1 MPDLL
6 SAPAG
11 PGALSAPAPQHG
23 EVPPGRISTD
33 AALSVPLLPS
43 FGPGSCATQGQSSEA
58 CTFPPHH
65 AAPGP
70 IPSAGSGC
78 GAAGP
83 DTSDDA
89 LPPPTQ
95 MDPRLGAR
103 PVRIDATRTA
113 YAVYSGAEQPPL
125 GAHSVCFVPPLTQAH
140 AVTRDSRNRARRKRK
155 VRSPYQREEDRYNL
169 YLKLGDYRSASRT
182 PDTFTRGPSP
192 SNTTNNHYQLGFMTQ
207 DAGAASS
214 TYWTPGPCTGC
225 QRTYSMSKSMSK
237 FLVPHSPLSP
247 VGPFVRLDPIFP
259 QAESHRP
266 LLESASS
273 GSQRFQLYSI

>member
-1 MPDLL
+1 MPDGHQQLCNNTNPKTFNTLYSCLTPISASASLASMADPHSMPDLL
-6 SAPAG
+6 SVPAG

-70 IPSAGSGC
+70 IPSAGSGR

-89 LPPPTQ
+89 LPPSTP

-113 YAVYSGAEQPPL
+113 YAGYSTAEQPPL
-125 GAHSVCFVPPLTQAH
+125 GGI
-140 AVTRDSRNRARRKRK
+140 VTFSKT
-155 VRSPYQREEDRYNL
+155 
-169 YLKLGDYRSASRT
+169 GRT
-182 PDTFTRGPSP
+182 WSTGWSTD
-192 SNTTNNHYQLGFMTQ
+192 SNT
-207 DAGAASS
+207 S
-214 TYWTPGPCTGC
+214 
-225 QRTYSMSKSMSK
+225 
-237 FLVPHSPLSP
+237 
-247 VGPFVRLDPIFP
+247 
-259 QAESHRP
+259 
-266 LLESASS
+266 
-273 GSQRFQLYSI
+273 

>member
-1 MPDLL
+1 MADPHSMPDLL
-6 SAPAG
+6 SAPAE

-23 EVPPGRISTD
+23 EVPHGRISTD

-89 LPPPTQ
+89 PPPPTQ
-95 MDPRLGAR
+95 MDPRLEAR

-113 YAVYSGAEQPPL
+113 YAVSSGAEQPPL

-140 AVTRDSRNRARRKRK
+140 AVTVRAARGRSAHPTSARRTDTTSTSSSVTT
-155 VRSPYQREEDRYNL
+155 VRRRER
-169 YLKLGDYRSASRT
+169 RT
-182 PDTFTRGPSP
+182 PSLAAHRRPTLP
-192 SNTTNNHYQLGFMTQ
+192 TTTTSL
-207 DAGAASS
+207 AS
-214 TYWTPGPCTGC
+214 
-225 QRTYSMSKSMSK
+225 
-237 FLVPHSPLSP
+237 
-247 VGPFVRLDPIFP
+247 
-259 QAESHRP
+259 
-266 LLESASS
+266 
-273 GSQRFQLYSI
+273 

>member
-1 MPDLL
+1 MSVSLASLTDSHSMPDLL
-6 SAPAG
+6 SAPAE

-89 LPPPTQ
+89 PPPPTQ

-113 YAVYSGAEQPPL
+113 YAVHSTAEQPPL
-125 GAHSVCFVPPLTQAH
+125 GAHSVCFVPPRTQAH

-155 VRSPYQREEDRYNL
+155 VRSPHQREEDRYNL

-192 SNTTNNHYQLGFMTQ
+192 SNITNNHFQLGFMNQ
-207 DAGAASS
+207 DADPVSSS
-214 TYWTPGPCTGC
+214 TYWTPGPCTQQVLGC
-225 QRTYSMSKSMSK
+225 CTICTIEQPGCMPGLIVFNNT
-237 FLVPHSPLSP
+237 
-247 VGPFVRLDPIFP
+247 
-259 QAESHRP
+259 
-266 LLESASS
+266 
-273 GSQRFQLYSI
+273 

>member
-1 MPDLL
+1 MADPHSMPDLL
-6 SAPAG
+6 SAPAE

-23 EVPPGRISTD
+23 EVPLGRISTD

-89 LPPPTQ
+89 PPPPTQ

-103 PVRIDATRTA
+103 PVRIDATSTA

-125 GAHSVCFVPPLTQAH
+125 GAHSVCFVPPRTQAH

-155 VRSPYQREEDRYNL
+155 VRSPLMDRT
-169 YLKLGDYRSASRT
+169 RSVLMCVHMCSCVQ
-182 PDTFTRGPSP
+182 PPSP
-192 SNTTNNHYQLGFMTQ
+192 TML
-207 DAGAASS
+207 
-214 TYWTPGPCTGC
+214 
-225 QRTYSMSKSMSK
+225 
-237 FLVPHSPLSP
+237 
-247 VGPFVRLDPIFP
+247 
-259 QAESHRP
+259 
-266 LLESASS
+266 
-273 GSQRFQLYSI
+273 

>member
-58 CTFPPHH
+58 CTLPSHH
-65 AAPGP
+65 AALGP
-70 IPSAGSGC
+70 VPSAGSGC
-78 GAAGP
+78 GVPGP
-83 DTSDDA
+83 DYSMDA
-89 LPPPTQ
+89 LSPTEAPT
-95 MDPRLGAR
+95 DPRLEPGLMR
-103 PVRIDATRTA
+103 SDAPRTA
-113 YAVYSGAEQPPL
+113 YRVYSSPDQPPL
-125 GAHSVCFVPPLTQAH
+125 GAHSVCFVPPRTQAH

-155 VRSPYQREEDRYNL
+155 VRSPYPLEEDRHNL

-192 SNTTNNHYQLGFMTQ
+192 SNTTYNHYQLGLMTQ

-214 TYWTPGPCTGC
+214 TYWTPGPCT
-225 QRTYSMSKSMSK
+225 RS
-237 FLVPHSPLSP
+237 VLS
-247 VGPFVRLDPIFP
+247 
-259 QAESHRP
+259 
-266 LLESASS
+266 SASTRANHFV
-273 GSQRFQLYSI
+273 GYD

>member
-192 SNTTNNHYQLGFMTQ
+192 SNTTNNHYQLGLMTQ

-214 TYWTPGPCTGC
+214 TYWTSGPCTRRGQGC
-225 QRTYSMSKSMSK
+225 STGGGQGRGLHGSDCVCSLSLGARLARDQVGVVVS
-237 FLVPHSPLSP
+237 PH
-247 VGPFVRLDPIFP
+247 
-259 QAESHRP
+259 HHK
-266 LLESASS
+266 
-273 GSQRFQLYSI
+273 

>member
-6 SAPAG
+6 SATAE

-23 EVPPGRISTD
+23 EVQHGRISTD
-33 AALSVPLLPS
+33 AALSVPLSPS

-70 IPSAGSGC
+70 IPSAGSGR

-89 LPPPTQ
+89 PPPSTQ
-95 MDPRLGAR
+95 PDPRLKAR
-103 PVRIDATRTA
+103 PVRIDATSTA
-113 YAVYSGAEQPPL
+113 YAVSSTAEQPPL
-125 GAHSVCFVPPLTQAH
+125 GAHSVCFVPPRTQAH

-155 VRSPYQREEDRYNL
+155 ARSPQQREEDRYNL

-182 PDTFTRGPSP
+182 PNTFTRGPSP
-192 SNTTNNHYQLGFMTQ
+192 TNITNNHFQLGFMNQ
-207 DAGAASS
+207 DADPVSSS
-214 TYWTPGPCTGC
+214 TYWTPGPCTINATRLTC
-225 QRTYSMSKSMSK
+225 RNMATNM
-237 FLVPHSPLSP
+237 P
-247 VGPFVRLDPIFP
+247 VD
-259 QAESHRP
+259 QMT
-266 LLESASS
+266 LL
-273 GSQRFQLYSI
+273 